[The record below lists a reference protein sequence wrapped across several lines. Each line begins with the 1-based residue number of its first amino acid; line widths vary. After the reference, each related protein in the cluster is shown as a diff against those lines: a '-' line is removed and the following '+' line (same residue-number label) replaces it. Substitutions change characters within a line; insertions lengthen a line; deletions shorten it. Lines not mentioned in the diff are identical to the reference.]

1 MKEYHITTVNLE
13 ALPRFAVGFE
23 RIFEELART
32 QEKLNNSNYPPYNI
46 IRLAETEYAFEIAV
60 AGFEESELNV
70 EVVDG
75 ELIVRAGATFDE
87 NVTEGELKDPHEGNY
102 LHRGLAKRKFTRAF
116 ALPDNTVVKSAT
128 VRNGILSIAVEVFP
142 PQHKVEKVAI
152 TFEK

>member
-1 MKEYHITTVNLE
+1 MKEYHITTFNLE
-13 ALPRFAVGFE
+13 TLPKFAVGFE

-46 IRLAETEYAFEIAV
+46 IRTAETEYIFEIAV
-60 AGFEESELNV
+60 AGFEENELNV

-75 ELIVRAGATFDE
+75 ELIVRAGAHFEE
-87 NVTEGELKDPHEGNY
+87 NVTEGEIKDPHEGNY

-116 ALPDNTVVKSAT
+116 ALPDNTTVKSAT
-128 VRNGILSIAVEVFP
+128 VRNGILTIGVEVFV
-142 PQHKVEKVAI
+142 PQSKVEKVAI

>member
-1 MKEYHITTVNLE
+1 MKQYHITTFNLE
-13 ALPRFAVGFE
+13 TLPKFAVGFD

-46 IRLAETEYAFEIAV
+46 VRLAETEYLFEIAV
-60 AGFEESELNV
+60 AGFEENELNV

-75 ELIVRAGATFDE
+75 ELIVSAGANFDE

-116 ALPDNTVVKSAT
+116 ALPDNAEVKGAT
-128 VRNGILSIAVEVFP
+128 VRNGILNIIVEVFI
-142 PQHKVEKVAI
+142 PQSTKKSIAI